1 LRARGLQYK
10 LQCVGPTGT
19 NAVEAALK
27 LARKVTGRSNVVAFT
42 NAYHGCTLGALATT
56 GNRNYRN
63 ASQGELGHVYRAVYD
78 GYHDGVDG
86 AGLLQR
92 MFDDPS
98 SGFDNVAAIILECVQ
113 GEGGF
118 NVATPQWAQKI
129 AAVARAHG
137 TLLILDEIQTGCGRT
152 GDFFAF
158 ESLGIQPDIVTMAKS
173 LSGFG
178 LPLAM
183 VMMRPELDAWEPG
196 EHTGTFRGNAP
207 AFVTGTVALE
217 KFWTDA
223 QLMTRVR
230 AFERRIT
237 EELSRPQLWRRLW
250 LVCISPAFHGRYL
263 FNRLRHNFWGPR
275 PVRRGLAV
283 LWWSAV
289 AGLLVSYPHLLLP
302 VAVGYFLPV
311 LLLYN
316 VSSFLELIC
325 EHVWMRPIASPS
337 ARQRITELIWGRFCG
352 DAVPAGRGALAW
364 LRWCARM
371 LFYHLPCRMFVLT
384 GDAPQ
389 HDFHHIVP
397 NGWRW
402 TMSAYERQD
411 TITAH
416 KMEDRE
422 VWGLFAAIDIVF
434 RHFSTVQDHPS
445 ELVYLEAKI

>member
-1 LRARGLQYK
+1 MFAMGYVSLHEALESSVRSYSRRTPVMFARASNYRLWDRDGVEYLDFLAGSGAMNYGHNDPDMKAALLDYIAADGIVLGLDFYFEAKTKFFETFRDRILRARGLQYK

-98 SGFDNVAAIILECVQ
+98 SGFDNVAAIIFECVQ

-223 QLMTRVR
+223 QLATRVR
-230 AFERRIT
+230 AFERRIAQRLTDLT
-237 EELSRPQLWRRLW
+237 ERYDCSRKGRGMMQGLQFPDMHTAAQVQARCLEQRVLIECCGPNGEVIKLIPALTITEDALEQGLDILTKAVASSCKGRKAADHSPLQLK
-250 LVCISPAFHGRYL
+250 PAVG
-263 FNRLRHNFWGPR
+263 
-275 PVRRGLAV
+275 AV
-283 LWWSAV
+283 L
-289 AGLLVSYPHLLLP
+289 
-302 VAVGYFLPV
+302 
-311 LLLYN
+311 
-316 VSSFLELIC
+316 
-325 EHVWMRPIASPS
+325 
-337 ARQRITELIWGRFCG
+337 
-352 DAVPAGRGALAW
+352 
-364 LRWCARM
+364 
-371 LFYHLPCRMFVLT
+371 
-384 GDAPQ
+384 
-389 HDFHHIVP
+389 
-397 NGWRW
+397 
-402 TMSAYERQD
+402 
-411 TITAH
+411 
-416 KMEDRE
+416 
-422 VWGLFAAIDIVF
+422 
-434 RHFSTVQDHPS
+434 
-445 ELVYLEAKI
+445 